1 MFFHARRVT
10 SEMGLSLTQEWKH
23 VQDLRKKIKRQML
36 LSLLPS
42 HIHNTSSTSPD
53 RTYDEIYLTGRDS
66 GDSLHPTLPMSTEP
80 PRSEERKVLDRG
92 LLGNRNFA
100 RRCRLRGLRG

>member
-66 GDSLHPTLPMSTEP
+66 GDSLPASDTTDVHRASSQRGTEGAG
-80 PRSEERKVLDRG
+80 PRV
-92 LLGNRNFA
+92 A
-100 RRCRLRGLRG
+100 R